1 MPRRNQRHR
10 TDRPTPAGGRESRI
24 DSGPA
29 GYDDE
34 RYLVRPVPGSHAT
47 KTYRCPGCD
56 HEIRPGV
63 PHLVAWPADELGGA
77 EDRRHWHTGCWN
89 GRGSRGITRRWS

>member
-1 MPRRNQRHR
+1 MPRRNNNRR
-10 TDRPTPAGGRESRI
+10 SGAPSPVGLNGPRAE
-24 DSGPA
+24 SGP
-29 GYDDE
+29 GGHGDE
-34 RYLVRPVPGSHAT
+34 RYLVRQIPGTRAV

-56 HEIRPGV
+56 HEIQTGV
-63 PHLVAWPADELGGA
+63 AHVVAWPADGLGGA